1 MWSFI
6 KNNFLEILIALH
18 YVLAL
23 VAIVVILLK
32 NINPTKTLSYIIVL
46 AVFPI
51 LGLVVYYFFGQDYR
65 KFRIFKKRAVL
76 NQINVRKWGD
86 QLKLLEDKAYDVS
99 SKTLHGNTKII
110 NLIDAQRYAPVTLY
124 NKAEILVN
132 GEEKFKRLFEDI
144 QKASSSVHLEYYII
158 QDDEIGSELIALL
171 CDKSREGVAVKVN
184 YDPVGSSLSWDTLDM
199 MKKAGIE
206 VYPFMP
212 IYFPKFASKIN
223 YRNHRKI
230 VVIDGL
236 IGYIGGINVGD
247 EYVNAEG
254 RRYWRDTHLRI
265 QGQAVGMLQLYFV
278 LDWDFVSDTE
288 IKVEDKWFPKSKVTE
303 ELPIQITSS
312 GPDTAW
318 ANIMEVMFTAI
329 NSAKQYVYLST
340 PYFIP
345 NEEIT
350 MAMITAAKSGVD
362 VRLLI
367 PKSCDSTIAK
377 YATFS
382 YLSTLL
388 KAGVKIYFYE
398 KGNMHAKTI
407 VADEVF
413 STIGTANMDNR
424 SFHLNFEINA
434 IMYHQPTAK
443 ELTRLFMDDLQYSTQ
458 IDPKRWEERGLK
470 LRLFESLCRLWAPL
484 L

>member
-1 MWSFI
+1 MWNFI
-6 KNNFLEILIALH
+6 KDYFLEILIALH

-23 VAIVVILLK
+23 AAIIVILLK

-46 AVFPI
+46 AVFPV

-76 NQINVRKWGD
+76 NQINVKKWGD

-132 GEEKFKRLFEDI
+132 GETKFKRLFEDI
-144 QKASSSVHLEYYII
+144 QQAISSIHLEYYII
-158 QDDEIGSELIALL
+158 RDDEIGSELIEHL
-171 CDKSREGVAVKVN
+171 CAKSTEGVEVKIN
-184 YDPVGSSLSWDTLDM
+184 YDSVGSSISRNALRKLEE
-199 MKKAGIE
+199 AGVE

-212 IYFPKFASKIN
+212 IYFPEFASKIN

-230 VVIDGL
+230 IVIDGV
-236 IGYIGGINVGD
+236 IGYVGGINVGD

-265 QGQAVGMLQLYFV
+265 HGQAVGMLQLYFV
-278 LDWDFVSDTE
+278 LDWVFVTE
-288 IKVEDKWFPKSKVTE
+288 KEVKVEDKWFPRSTITE

-329 NSAKQYVYLST
+329 NSAKKYVYLST

-345 NEEIT
+345 NEEIAL
-350 MAMITAAKSGVD
+350 AMITAAKSGVD

-367 PKSCDSTIAK
+367 PKNCDSKAAK

-407 VADEVF
+407 VADDVF
-413 STIGTANMDNR
+413 SSIGTANMDNR

-434 IMYHQPTAK
+434 ILYHENTAR
-443 ELTRLFMDDLQYSTQ
+443 ELVGLFMEDMEHSTQ
-458 IDPKRWEERGLK
+458 IDPSRWEDRGLVQ
-470 LRLFESLCRLWAPL
+470 RLFESFFRLWAPL